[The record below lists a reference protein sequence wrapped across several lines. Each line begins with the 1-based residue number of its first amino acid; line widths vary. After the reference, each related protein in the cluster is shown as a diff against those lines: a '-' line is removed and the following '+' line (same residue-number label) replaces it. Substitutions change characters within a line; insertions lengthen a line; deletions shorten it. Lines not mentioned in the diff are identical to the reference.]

1 MDSIID
7 WVDESEILIRITRRE
22 DLWHAYVDECAISGV
37 VFSPAAA
44 LAQFL
49 ETIESR
55 RVQHE
60 AGVFSK
66 DDYLYTDE
74 QRDDEWNFIV
84 TMTEETSEDE

>member
-7 WVDESEILIRITRRE
+7 WVDEDEILIRITRRE
-22 DLWHAYVDECAISGV
+22 DLWHAYVDDCAISGV
-37 VFSPAAA
+37 AFSPAAA

-55 RVQHE
+55 RVYHE
-60 AGVFSK
+60 AGVFRK
-66 DDYLYTDE
+66 DDYLYTNE
-74 QRDDEWNFIV
+74 QREEEWDFIL

>member
-1 MDSIID
+1 MDSFID
-7 WVDESEILIRITRRE
+7 WVEDDEIVIRITRRE

-37 VFSPAAA
+37 AFSPAAA

-74 QRDDEWNFIV
+74 QREEEFDFIL
-84 TMTEETSEDE
+84 TMTEETSEGE

>member
-7 WVDESEILIRITRRE
+7 WVDEGEILIRITRRE

-37 VFSPAAA
+37 AFSPAAA

-49 ETIESR
+49 ENIDSR

-60 AGVFSK
+60 AGAFSK

-74 QRDDEWNFIV
+74 QREEEWDFIL